1 MGFNPAALI
10 SGLAVGLVVSSTV
23 QLRRRAAADPR
34 RGGHGEAGGAAGLK
48 AGSRRAAPRRG
59 DGRQWRGATRLAQAR
74 VVDIEATS
82 RHSARRGRVVRLL
95 SIEPRRLRSIRER
108 PKAYRFAVGAVCI
121 GAFMGQ
127 LDASIVTLAFPSL
140 EHAFHAGI
148 GAVTW
153 VGLSYLVTLVALVTV
168 VGRFADMAGR
178 KLLYVYGFG
187 VFVLGSAACGL
198 APDLAALDGFR
209 VAQGVGA
216 AMLQANSLA
225 IINLAVPRAALPRAI
240 GVQGAAQALGL
251 ALGPS
256 VGGALIAAGGWR
268 LIFLVNVPVG
278 VVGVATGLA
287 FIPRSRHL
295 RERVPLDWTGLALFV
310 PAVAALLV
318 AISVGERWGWGSGGV
333 VALLCAGAAASV
345 GFLARERRARHPML
359 DLGLFR
365 RRAFSCGVASAL
377 LAYLV
382 TFGVLLVAPYLF
394 ERALALGPGAA
405 GLDVMAMPLALGVVA
420 LVAGHL
426 AGRVGLRALTTLGLV
441 LVAAALG
448 VLAIATP
455 TVGRLVGGARRG
467 RCRFRPVHPGEQRL
481 DPVGGAPGAVRRGV
495 RRRQRDPRDRHGARA
510 GAQRAR
516 LRPRRGRRAD
526 GFRRRRRL
534 PRRRRVPGGGGR
546 RGGVP
551 RLGPRER
558 APAAVPAEAGP
569 TSS

>member
-1 MGFNPAALI
+1 
-10 SGLAVGLVVSSTV
+10 
-23 QLRRRAAADPR
+23 
-34 RGGHGEAGGAAGLK
+34 
-48 AGSRRAAPRRG
+48 
-59 DGRQWRGATRLAQAR
+59 
-74 VVDIEATS
+74 VDIEATS
-82 RHSARRGRVVRLL
+82 RRSARRGRVVRLL

-153 VGLSYLVTLVALVTV
+153 VGLSYLVTLVALVGV

-225 IINLAVPRAALPRAI
+225 IINLAAPRAALPRAI

-318 AISVGERWGWGSGGV
+318 AISVGERWGWASGVV
-333 VALLCAGAAASV
+333 VALFCAGAAASV

-365 RRAFSCGVASAL
+365 RRAFSCGIASAL

-448 VLAIATP
+448 VLAISTP
-455 TVGRLVGGARRG
+455 TVGRLVGALAVVGAG
-467 RCRFRPVHPGEQRL
+467 FGLFTPANNASILSAVPPEQSGE
-481 DPVGGAPGAVRRGV
+481 ASGAVNVTRGIGTALGLALSGLV
-495 RRRQRDPRDRHGARA
+495 FALGGGDGPTASGVVAGYHGAAAFLAVAA
-510 GAQRAR
+510 GAAALLAWAR
-516 LRPRRGRRAD
+516 GTAP
-526 GFRRRRRL
+526 
-534 PRRRRVPGGGGR
+534 
-546 RGGVP
+546 
-551 RLGPRER
+551 
-558 APAAVPAEAGP
+558 PAAVPAKAGP
-569 TSS
+569 KPR